1 METAFRSDERFT
13 QSEFLDWLDKRP
25 PGDVNHYELLDG
37 HVVTTPPASWKHS
50 SVGANIVTELVLHA
64 RSTGTGRAFDATAGY
79 GLPSGDVLE
88 PDASFVSTATLPRD
102 QSRQPDTFLRIVP
115 DFVVEILSP
124 STSRRDRTEK
134 KRCYARNGVSEYWI
148 VDPGRRRVTMF
159 RLAGDDYAPPVE
171 VVGGIAESSALPG
184 FSVLLEAIFADLD

>member
-124 STSRRDRTEK
+124 STSRRSLIARGCGDCTTCPRTC
-134 KRCYARNGVSEYWI
+134 RTTRWRRLRSRGAA
-148 VDPGRRRVTMF
+148 RRRARTSC
-159 RLAGDDYAPPVE
+159 RCTCTAWW
-171 VVGGIAESSALPG
+171 
-184 FSVLLEAIFADLD
+184 